1 MDHSPK
7 QLIARK
13 LKKKLINNSD
23 AYDLDDPWY
32 LYLSLPSWSLKSQD
46 LLINIFGF
54 I

>member
-23 AYDLDDPWY
+23 AYDLDDP
-32 LYLSLPSWSLKSQD
+32 
-46 LLINIFGF
+46 
-54 I
+54 